1 MANRAVLITGAA
13 HRVGKA
19 IALYLA
25 EHKWDVGIHYK
36 GSKQAAEH
44 VAQQAREF
52 GAQVKTYQADLLDPD
67 QATRLIVDF
76 TNDFANA
83 PATDFGSSGS
93 AIERE
98 LLLVN
103 SASIYERDRLEN
115 LKVDDWHRHLDLNTL
130 APVLLTKE
138 FTRDAQAKRC
148 VINILDQK
156 VTNLTPDYLSYTVSK
171 YALYGITKMLAMELA
186 PNCRING
193 IALGLVL
200 RSGDQ
205 SEEQFQV
212 EFTNTPLNKGPVVEE
227 ICKLISLIAQT
238 RSMTGQ
244 IITIDGGRHMVRPV
258 PPYDDFL
265 DN

>member
-25 EHKWDVGIHYK
+25 ENDWDVAIHYR
-36 GSKQAAEH
+36 GSQEAAEH
-44 VAQQAREF
+44 VAEQARGF
-52 GAQVKTYQADLLDPD
+52 GGTVKTYQADLLDPE
-67 QATRLIVDF
+67 QAKRLIADF
-76 TNDFANA
+76 TKDFN
-83 PATDFGSSGS
+83 G
-93 AIERE
+93 E
-98 LLLVN
+98 LLLIN
-103 SASIYERDRLEN
+103 SASIYERDRLHDFKID
-115 LKVDDWHRHLDLNTL
+115 LWHRHMDLNTL

-138 FTRDAQAKRC
+138 FTHQAKTPRC

-171 YALYGITKMLAMELA
+171 YALYGITQMLAIELA
-186 PNCRING
+186 PNCRVNG

-205 SEEQFQV
+205 SDEEFQK
-212 EFTNTPLNKGPVVEE
+212 EFTNTPLKKGPALAD
-227 ICKLISLIAQT
+227 ICKVVTLIAET
-238 RSMTGQ
+238 GSMTGQ
-244 IITIDGGRHMVRPV
+244 ILTIDGGRHMVRPV

-265 DN
+265 EK